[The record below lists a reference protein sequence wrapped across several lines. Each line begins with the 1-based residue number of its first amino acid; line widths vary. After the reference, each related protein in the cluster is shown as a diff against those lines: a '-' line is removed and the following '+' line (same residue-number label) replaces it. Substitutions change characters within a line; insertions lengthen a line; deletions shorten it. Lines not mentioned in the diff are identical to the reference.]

1 MNMPPRLR
9 VTSRWE
15 TCLSFPVFPGKGA
28 TDIPKPIFSQG
39 TGFLWEKD
47 GKLFL
52 VTNLH
57 NLTGWD
63 YTRSRA
69 LSPLGWLPEWI
80 AARFTVAFD
89 KSDTALRLRHEIIQI
104 ELFDSSANAEW
115 LIHPKLGNKVDV
127 GVVEIGDLKLDGELY
142 NIATNTHDG
151 WTSFSPSVADDAYV
165 IGFPK
170 GMDGGKG
177 FPVWKRASIASEPV
191 FDIDGLPL
199 IYVDTATR
207 EGMSGSPVLFIRR
220 GLTMPDGAKDFG
232 EASLGESIAFLG
244 VYSGRVGDDP
254 LGVQLGMVWK
264 SNVIDEIIEGKVRG
278 SSPI

>member
-1 MNMPPRLR
+1 MTLPSRPR

-15 TCLSFPVFPGKGA
+15 SCLSFSVFPGKGPSN
-28 TDIPKPIFSQG
+28 IQNPIFSQA
-39 TGFLWEKD
+39 TGFLWERNK
-47 GKLFL
+47 KLFL

-63 YTRSRA
+63 YSRSKA
-69 LSPLGWLPEWI
+69 MSPSGWLPEWI

-89 KSDTALRLRHEIIQI
+89 ICENSLRLKHQTLEIK
-104 ELFDSSANAEW
+104 LFDRDGNPEW
-115 LIHPKLGNKVDV
+115 IIHPTYGNKVDV
-127 GVVEIGDLKLDGELY
+127 GIIDLGKLDFIGELY
-142 NIATNTHDG
+142 NIAVNTHTE
-151 WTSFSPSVADDAYV
+151 WTRFSPTVADDAYV
-165 IGFPK
+165 VGFPK

-191 FDIDGLPL
+191 FDLNDLPL

-207 EGMSGSPVLFIRR
+207 EGMSGSPVLVMRR
-220 GLTMPDGAKDFG
+220 GFTMPDEAKDFG

-254 LGVQLGMVWK
+254 LGIQLGMVWK
-264 SNVIDEIIEGKVRG
+264 AKVIDEIIDGNVRG
-278 SSPI
+278 CSPI